1 MWIPEVSLGNH
12 TFMEPVMEVEK
23 VPKSR
28 WKLTCYICNQQMGAC
43 IQCGNKSCYQAF
55 HVTCARRAKL
65 FLRMKNSQGA
75 LDVLEGSTNL
85 KALCDKHCPTEYSKE
100 NGVARA
106 TKRAKKFY
114 RKTMRDRIWA
124 SSQASAMELAATH
137 RNAVTEHPPDESQ
150 MTGAKLSAVFG
161 DQKKGQAG
169 KPIWKL
175 PSGAPIIPQ
184 AVFDIVDSSLQRFSI
199 LKRREFV
206 SDACRYWT
214 LKREMRRGAALLK
227 RLQLQMETFS
237 SMELTRRNFA
247 AMGPSGKTRLT
258 RRIEFAETLIKDL
271 EQLQAMSLEVMKR
284 EELKLEQVK
293 LQQNLVDTCYFPIH
307 KALPDIM
314 AKAFQYVLARFP
326 QEKDETKG
334 NPIANTIFRS
344 DSMKNVFQD
353 ELLQLQNKVD
363 DRFYTTTLVFA
374 HDLCEAIHV
383 GINSEYR
390 SQQHEPPKF
399 ESVVAPTTKSDFTD
413 VRERKKL
420 GKRILKMVQPMLEQA
435 CRLESTITSKPFDDY
450 KKELEGML
458 EASIELQ
465 QNAVSVAMEA
475 EPSKDVIMVGASN
488 AEITVAGSA
497 DDDEDAPGEDE
508 DPMDVVMTESAQVP
522 AKNEGNINVNVT
534 APTDDTKAED
544 DAPLAP
550 QDAAAGT
557 QVRATTDEPPAADMA
572 SGSSLHTPP
581 ETNGYVTAPHS
592 TQPGP
597 PTPPQS
603 NGSLGQEQTNVLT
616 DGGIPWYLKGFEPE
630 GTSVLAENTPEADVD
645 RAVSEELTEMDEDEL
660 RNLGLDIN
668 DAGVTASPVSTT
680 AAETRAETSAA
691 SVVKKTA
698 TKAKKRRPTTYR
710 GRR

>member
-85 KALCDKHCPTEYSKE
+85 KALCDKHCPTEYAKE
-100 NGVARA
+100 NGVSRA

-137 RNAVTEHPPDESQ
+137 RNALTEHPPDESQ

-161 DQKKGQAG
+161 DQKKGQTG

-271 EQLQAMSLEVMKR
+271 EQLQAMSLEVMRR

-293 LQQNLVDTCYFPIH
+293 LQQNLVDTCYFPVH

-314 AKAFQYVLARFP
+314 AKALQYVPSHYPSRDAVTNVRSRF
-326 QEKDETKG
+326 
-334 NPIANTIFRS
+334 

-353 ELLQLQNKVD
+353 ELLQLQIKVD

-383 GINSEYR
+383 GINSEWK
-390 SQQHEPPKF
+390 SQPQALPKF
-399 ESVVAPTTKSDFTD
+399 ESVVAPPTKSDFTD

-435 CRLESTITSKPFDDY
+435 CRLESTITNKPFDDY

-465 QNAVSVAMEA
+465 PSTVSAPSEA
-475 EPSKDVIMVGASN
+475 EPSKDVIMVDASN

-508 DPMDVVMTESAQVP
+508 DPMDVVMTDDSGDP
-522 AKNEGNINVNVT
+522 AKDQGNIEVSVSAADD
-534 APTDDTKAED
+534 APSAPDDDTKAEGD
-544 DAPLAP
+544 VASVTLSAADAQAQENRVPKR
-550 QDAAAGT
+550 T
-557 QVRATTDEPPAADMA
+557 ADMA
-572 SGSSLHTPP
+572 SGGSLHTPP
-581 ETNGYVTAPHS
+581 ATNGYVSAPHS
-592 TQPGP
+592 ALPGP

-603 NGSLGQEQTNVLT
+603 NGSLGQEHINVLT

-630 GTSVLAENTPEADVD
+630 GTSVLEEHTPEVD
-645 RAVSEELTEMDEDEL
+645 IDRGLSEELTEMDEEEL
-660 RNLGLDIN
+660 RGLGIDIN
-668 DAGVTASPVSTT
+668 DVGVTASPVSTT
-680 AAETRAETSAA
+680 TAETSTV
-691 SVVKKTA
+691 SVAKKT
-698 TKAKKRRPTTYR
+698 TSKAKKRRPTTYK